1 MGGGWFAHHDPD
13 ASLPLGMTAVI
24 IRRMFFV
31 YEVLLYLVLILGIP
45 FFLLRGQKLSNLRER
60 AGFYRST
67 ARSHDLWLHAVS
79 VGEAIAARPVMTA
92 IERMRPE
99 TSVVITTTTIT
110 GQAQAKRMYPNAT
123 ITYFPFDFSF
133 AVRRFL
139 DHHQP
144 RAFATMETE
153 IWPNV
158 LRIGRSRGVKMLLA
172 NGRLSDRSY
181 PRYRLAAPLLRRVL
195 RLYDRI
201 LTREDLDRE
210 RFVAIGAPREI
221 VETSGNVKFDY
232 EPDETPLAI
241 APQLNA
247 LIANRPVFILG
258 STIEGEDEMLIPEL
272 ERLKDVFVIVAPR
285 RPERFDVVAS
295 MLTNKN
301 VVRRSAI
308 APHPPSAP
316 SPRSAGRGNS
326 IDPSPRERGE
336 GARSADEGQ
345 PDVLLL
351 DTIGE
356 LARMYRYATVAF
368 VGGSLVNVGG
378 HNPIEPAAVGVP
390 TCFGPSMSNF
400 REIASKLLDD
410 HAAEQVNSAR
420 EAIDFAQRMIHD
432 RAAHDAMSDA
442 ARRVVAENRGAAE
455 RTARRIVELL
465 A

>member
-1 MGGGWFAHHDPD
+1 
-13 ASLPLGMTAVI
+13 
-24 IRRMFFV
+24 MFFV

-60 AGFYRST
+60 AGFYRSP

-123 ITYFPFDFSF
+123 ITYFPFDFTF

-158 LRIGRSRGVKMLLA
+158 TRIAKSRGVKMLLA
-172 NGRLSDRSY
+172 NGRLSDRSF
-181 PRYRLAAPLLRRVL
+181 PRYRFAAPLLRRVL

-232 EPDETPLAI
+232 EPDETPLTI
-241 APQLNA
+241 ASELTA
-247 LIANRPVFILG
+247 LIGGRPVFILG

-272 ERLKDVFVIVAPR
+272 ERLKDVFVIIAPR
-285 RPERFDVVAS
+285 KPERFDVVAS
-295 MLTNKN
+295 LLAGKN
-301 VVRRSAI
+301 VGRASA
-308 APHPPSAP
+308 
-316 SPRSAGRGNS
+316 RLVGLK
-326 IDPSPRERGE
+326 
-336 GARSADEGQ
+336 
-345 PDVLLL
+345 PDLRFLLL

-356 LARMYRYATVAF
+356 LARMYRFATAAF
-368 VGGSLVNVGG
+368 VGGSLVNAGG
-378 HNPIEPAAVGVP
+378 HNPIEPAAVGIP
-390 TCFGPSMSNF
+390 TCFGPSMTNF
-400 REIASKLLDD
+400 REIASRLLDND
-410 HAAEQVNSAR
+410 AAQQVNSAR
-420 EAIDFAQRMIHD
+420 EAIDFAQRMIRD
-432 RAAHDAMSDA
+432 SAAHDAMSSA
-442 ARRVVAENRGAAE
+442 ARRVVAENRGASE

>member
-1 MGGGWFAHHDPD
+1 MRGLGACAAAVRALPPD
-13 ASLPLGMTAVI
+13 ASLTLGTTVGI
-24 IRRMFFV
+24 IRAMFFV

-45 FFLLRGQKLSNLRER
+45 FFLFRGQKLSNLRER
-60 AGFYRST
+60 AGFYRSA
-67 ARSHDLWLHAVS
+67 ARAHDLWLHAVS

-92 IERMRPE
+92 IEQMRPG

-110 GQAQAKRMYPNAT
+110 GQAQAKRMYPHAT
-123 ITYFPFDFSF
+123 ITYFPFDFTF

-158 LRIGRSRGVKMLLA
+158 TRIAKSRGVKMLLA
-172 NGRLSDRSY
+172 NGRLSDRSF
-181 PRYRLAAPLLRRVL
+181 PRYRFAAPLLRRVL

-232 EPDETPLAI
+232 EPDETPLPI
-241 APQLNA
+241 APELSA
-247 LIANRPVFILG
+247 LIANRPVLILG

-295 MLTNKN
+295 LLAKTNP
-301 VVRRSAI
+301 VRRSTLNG
-308 APHPPSAP
+308 APASAGPPSPASGPERPAKGDAP
-316 SPRSAGRGNS
+316 S
-326 IDPSPRERGE
+326 I
-336 GARSADEGQ
+336 
-345 PDVLLL
+345 LLL

-356 LARMYRYATVAF
+356 LARMYRYATAAF
-368 VGGSLVNVGG
+368 VGGSLVNAGG

-390 TCFGPSMSNF
+390 TCFGPSMTNF

-410 HAAEQVNSAR
+410 HAAQQVKSAA
-420 EAIDFAQRMIHD
+420 EAIDFAQRMIDD

-442 ARRVVAENRGAAE
+442 ARRVVAQNRGASE